1 MIDLYIENK
10 SINQI
15 YRDLT
20 LKEEIIRKNIINI
33 KFHKNSENV
42 RLILN
47 NKFK

>member
-20 LKEEIIRKNIINI
+20 LKEEIIRASA
-33 KFHKNSENV
+33 FQS
-42 RLILN
+42 RT
-47 NKFK
+47 F